1 MNRKEID
8 EDEKKW
14 YLNAV
19 LEAIKFPARIADLD
33 TGLADVDRDALSHFS
48 REKLKRN
55 RRDKE
60 DECERVARERRAF
73 IKTPLFCDLQENGS
87 VVSVISGVGLFL

>member
-1 MNRKEID
+1 M
-8 EDEKKW
+8 
-14 YLNAV
+14 

-55 RRDKE
+55 RRDEE

-73 IKTPLFCDLQENGS
+73 IKTPLFCDLQRKWKCGLCDFW
-87 VVSVISGVGLFL
+87 SGAFFIGGEE